1 MNIKPKDSKTVN
13 LTIIIIIVLL
23 WLVIIYEMEKKD
35 GFSRWYCLIIAVIV
49 VVFAS
54 SRNWPSVDNR
64 FNAGWLFEW
73 PIKNNKNKI
82 KNKKINWN
90 LTLYKMNK
98 EPTAN
103 IKTQRQY

>member
-35 GFSRWYCLIIAVIV
+35 GFSRWYCLLIAVIVV

-82 KNKKINWN
+82 KKINWN

-103 IKTQRQY
+103 IKKQRQY